1 MVRKLYK
8 IMLFF
13 LSSIKNKYIFIT
25 HFSHYRCGKRKRSC
39 RERSIDCEMRVSKP
53 TRNGKPKNRDK
64 MQGEDTVDCS
74 RISSSSI
81 SSSDSEAGLITN
93 DEDREGKQYEVKIN
107 IM

>member
-1 MVRKLYK
+1 MW
-8 IMLFF
+8 
-13 LSSIKNKYIFIT
+13 
-25 HFSHYRCGKRKRSC
+25 FSRSRCGKRKRC

-53 TRNGKPKNRDK
+53 TKNTKSKNRDK

-93 DEDREGKQYEVKIN
+93 DEDREGTSDSKAKYRRY
-107 IM
+107 

>member
-1 MVRKLYK
+1 MNE
-8 IMLFF
+8 I
-13 LSSIKNKYIFIT
+13 YIT
-25 HFSHYRCGKRKRSC
+25 CFSYYRCGKRKRSC

-93 DEDREGKQYEVKIN
+93 DEDREGKQKI
-107 IM
+107 

>member
-1 MVRKLYK
+1 MVRKLHK
-8 IMLFF
+8 IILFS
-13 LSSIKNKYIFIT
+13 LSSMKYTFT
-25 HFSHYRCGKRKRSC
+25 CFSCYRCGKRKRSC

-93 DEDREGKQYEVKIN
+93 DEDREGK
-107 IM
+107 